1 MSVSIIKR
9 VLLILLF
16 ISLFSCVNS
25 KPDIII
31 FESPHIIQ
39 NKIQDIDLNGWH
51 HMDVIN
57 DTIPGISLD
66 KAYNKILN
74 NKTGDTVI
82 VAVIDTEV
90 DLEHED
96 LVGSFWVNKKEI
108 PDNNIDDDSNG
119 YIDDIHGWNFLGND
133 KGENIIYANYEFI
146 RIIRKYDSLFKNKTE
161 VDIDESLKKEFQL
174 YQKSLELKKEKEKS
188 LIASLN
194 RGKTIYQNHILAT
207 NFFKDIY
214 GTEQIEL
221 DSIKKYNP
229 KDSLTEKYKK
239 DMLFSL
245 NRGLT
250 NKTLEIYIDQQKG
263 LMEKSLNADY
273 IDRVITGDNFNDI
286 KDIKYGNNQVS
297 KNLKELYHGTLVSGV
312 LSGNRSNDI
321 GIRGISDNIIIMPLA
336 VSANGDEL
344 DKDIALAIRYAV
356 DNGADVINMS
366 SGKQYSLNK
375 EWVEEAL
382 LYAAKKNVLF
392 VTSAGNNNENLDL
405 EENNYYPNDTY
416 IEDSIVKKSFLMIG
430 ASSYDLNHKFT
441 YSNTNYGKINV
452 DIFAPGSRIYTT
464 RPLNDYSFS
473 NGTSMA
479 TPIVSGIAALIKS
492 YYPHFSAAEIKDI
505 LLRSGTSYHL
515 DVKIYEE
522 DDTTKMIPFSELS
535 KTGKV
540 VNAYNALLMAKELSK
555 SKK

>member
-1 MSVSIIKR
+1 MKPYLIA
-9 VLLILLF
+9 ILLTNCF
-16 ISLFSCVNS
+16 FTIAQDQNSLVA
-25 KPDIII
+25 K
-31 FESPHIIQ
+31 
-39 NKIQDIDLNGWH
+39 KQDVTEEQLKTWYILDYTE
-51 HMDVIN
+51 
-57 DTIPGISLD
+57 DTIPGISLN
-66 KAYNKILN
+66 KAYDKILN
-74 NKTGDTVI
+74 DKIGDTVI

-90 DLEHED
+90 DLQHED

-146 RIIRKYDSLFKNKTE
+146 RIIRKYDSLFRNKTE
-161 VDIDESLKKEFQL
+161 VDIDESLKNEFQL

-194 RGKTIYQNHILAT
+194 RGKTIYQNHILVT

-382 LYAAKKNVLF
+382 LYAAEKNVLF

-416 IEDSIVKKSFLMIG
+416 IKDSIVKKSFLMVG

-464 RPLNDYSFS
+464 RPLDDYSFS

-492 YYPHFSAAEIKDI
+492 YYPHFSATEIKDI
-505 LLRSGTSYHL
+505 LLKSGTSYHL

-522 DDTTKMIPFSELS
+522 DGTTKMIPFSELS
-535 KTGKV
+535 KSGKI
-540 VNAYNALLMAKELSK
+540 VNAYNALIMAEKLSK
-555 SKK
+555 